1 MNRRPPEISGIAE
14 AFWDEFGV
22 LVNKIKDEV
31 PDLLP
36 RCYEHLSQYIEDQY
50 RWESLEMRI
59 EEVFRKHPE
68 WTPRR
73 MAEHI
78 RYYQRIPNSMRPLLI
93 KRAQKVKNRMRMRRV
108 RQDDVDY
115 REGEV

>member
-1 MNRRPPEISGIAE
+1 MNRAAANMSGIAQ

-22 LVNKIKDEV
+22 LINKIKDEV

-50 RWESLEMRI
+50 RWDSLEMRI
-59 EEVFRKHPE
+59 EEVFRKHPD

-78 RYYQRIPNSMRPLLI
+78 RYYHRMPHYMRSLLI
-93 KRAQKVKNRMRMRRV
+93 KRAQKVKNRLRMRKQ
-108 RQDDVDY
+108 RQDGESY
-115 REGEV
+115 RGGEV

>member
-1 MNRRPPEISGIAE
+1 MNSETQDMSGIAE

-22 LVNKIKDEV
+22 LMNKIKDEA

-59 EEVFRKHPE
+59 EEVFRRHPE

-93 KRAQKVKNRMRMRRV
+93 KRAQKVKNRLRMRRL
-108 RQDDVDY
+108 RQDDVDDGDS
-115 REGEV
+115 EA